1 MKVLIIGQGGREHAL
16 VKALRKSPKIS
27 EIHVIPGNDGMGK
40 EALCHNLDINAQN
53 HDNIE
58 KLLQFCLRTEI
69 TYVIIGPEDPL
80 VHGLSDRLR
89 ERGVLVF
96 GPSQEA
102 AQLEGSKIFA
112 KQFMN
117 EAGVTTSPFTVV
129 TSVQETLDAAIN
141 FTPPYVLKADGLAAG
156 KGVFIC
162 PDLKDL
168 GEKAALLFE
177 KKIFGAAGERAL
189 LEQFMPGW
197 ELSYLVLT
205 NGSSYQSLP
214 LAQDHKKLSD
224 NDQGPNTGG
233 MGTVAPL
240 IISDDLEKQIRTK
253 IIEPTLKQLDHTQYL
268 YRGVIFMGLMITDKG
283 PQLLEYNVRF
293 GDPETQVIL
302 PLVDEDLGQLFYQV
316 AIGKLPPIKR
326 NKLFATCVV
335 GAAADYPDNPR
346 KGDEIQG
353 DIFHQTSSSY
363 TISCGVKKSDS
374 QKFQTNGGR
383 VLGFVGLGS
392 SLEESQDNA
401 YKLCQSIE
409 WNGKQFRKD
418 IGQYLKNSSQ

>member
-16 VKALRKSPKIS
+16 VKALRKSPTIS
-27 EIHVIPGNDGMGK
+27 EIHVIPGNDGMAK
-40 EALCHNLDINAQN
+40 EALCHSLDINAQN
-53 HDNIE
+53 LESVE
-58 KLLQFCLRTEI
+58 KLIQFCLRTEI
-69 TYVIIGPEDPL
+69 TYVVIGPEDPL
-80 VHGLSDRLR
+80 VFGLSDRLR
-89 ERGVLVF
+89 ERGILVF

-117 EAGVTTSPFTVV
+117 EAGVATSPFSVV
-129 TSVQETLDAAIN
+129 NSVQEALDAATN
-141 FTPPYVLKADGLAAG
+141 FTAPYVLKADGLAAG

-162 PDLKDL
+162 PDLADL
-168 GEKAALLFE
+168 KEKASLLFE
-177 KKIFGAAGERAL
+177 KKIFGTAGDRAL

-197 ELSYLVLT
+197 ELSYLILT
-205 NGSSYQSLP
+205 NGSQYQSLP
-214 LAQDHKKLSD
+214 LAQDHKKLLD
-224 NDQGPNTGG
+224 ENKGPNTGG

-240 IISDDLEKQIRTK
+240 HISDSLEQQIRTR

-268 YRGVIFMGLMITDKG
+268 YRGVIFLGLMITPKG

-302 PLVDEDLGQLFYQV
+302 PLLDEDVGQLFYNI
-316 AIGKLPPIKR
+316 AIGKLPPARR

-335 GAAADYPDNPR
+335 GAAKNYPESPT

-353 DIFHQTSSSY
+353 DIHHQTSSSY
-363 TISCGVKKSDS
+363 IISSGVKKTET
-374 QKFQTNGGR
+374 QKFVTNGGR

-392 SLEESQDNA
+392 SLEESQQNA
-401 YKLCQSIE
+401 YLICDSIQ
-409 WNGKQFRKD
+409 WSGKQFRQD
-418 IGQYLKNSSQ
+418 IGKYL